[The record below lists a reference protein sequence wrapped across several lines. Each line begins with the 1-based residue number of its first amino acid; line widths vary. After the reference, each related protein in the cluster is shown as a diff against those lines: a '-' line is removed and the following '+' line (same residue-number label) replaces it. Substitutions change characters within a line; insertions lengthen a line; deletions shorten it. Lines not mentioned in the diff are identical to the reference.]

1 MMNVNF
7 MNPFLTAAYNVL
19 SAVLGSVPQ
28 KDAVTA
34 QPTNST
40 SHQVN
45 VVCGVTGDLQG
56 LIVFGMREST
66 ANRIAS
72 VMAGQSL
79 KIYDSFVA
87 SAIAELGNMISGNAL
102 MGLSESGFVCDITP
116 PTIVQGANVVIST
129 LDIPTV
135 SIHLET
141 GCGELAVRVSL
152 APSAARSKA
161 SA

>member
-1 MMNVNF
+1 

-19 SAVLGSVPQ
+19 STVLGNVPQ
-28 KDAVTA
+28 KEALTA
-34 QPTNST
+34 EQSSAT
-40 SHQVN
+40 SHQIN

-56 LIVFGMREST
+56 MVMFGMRETT

-72 VMAGQSL
+72 AMAGQNL

-102 MGLSESGFVCDITP
+102 MGLSDAGFVCDITP
-116 PTIVQGANVVIST
+116 PTIVQGANVSIST

-141 GCGELAVRVSL
+141 GCGELVVRVSL
-152 APSAARSKA
+152 AAAAQRSAA

>member
-1 MMNVNF
+1 MNVNF
-7 MNPFLTAAYNVL
+7 MNPFLTASYNVL
-19 SAVLGSVPQ
+19 NAVLGTVPQ
-28 KDAVTA
+28 KEALTA
-34 QPTNST
+34 QPNNDTN
-40 SHQVN
+40 HQVN

-87 SAIAELGNMISGNAL
+87 SAVAELANMISGNA
-102 MGLSESGFVCDITP
+102 MTGLSESGFVCDITP
-116 PTIVQGANVVIST
+116 PTIVHGANVAIST

-152 APSAARSKA
+152 MQSDKGAKLSA
-161 SA
+161 